1 MVVSK
6 TELFDE
12 VLQKRSNIFKALGHP
27 ARLQIL
33 QFLAQT
39 KTCISGDIS
48 EELPLSRTTVNQHLK
63 ELKDAGLIQGHV
75 SGVKMNYCLNFS
87 KVKEMKDI
95 LTGFLNEIEIPE
107 NFSCK

>member
-6 TELFDE
+6 TDLFDE
-12 VLQKRSNIFKALGHP
+12 VLQERAILFKALAHP

-107 NFSCK
+107 YFSCK